1 MYADLERKEC
11 TKCGDKKNLSEFY
24 KYKPA
29 KDGRDSWCK
38 VCKKEYVKRYQ
49 AGPYKDTKNRQNTNY
64 RAENPEKTREVIRM
78 WAKKNAAACRE
89 KIRKYQAK
97 KFGSIP
103 NWLTKEHREQ
113 MKYIYATCPKG
124 YEVDHIVPLQGK
136 NVTGLHVPWN
146 LQILPAELNRS
157 KGNKF

>member
-1 MYADLERKEC
+1 MYADLERKNC
-11 TKCGDKKNLSEFY
+11 TKCLSLKNLSEFY

-38 VCKKEYVKRYQ
+38 ECKQAYVKKYQ
-49 AGPYKDTKNRQNTNY
+49 SGPYRDNKNRQNAKY
-64 RAENPEKTREVIRM
+64 RFENPKKMRNISKD
-78 WAKKNAAACRE
+78 WALRNKASCRE
-89 KIRKYQAK
+89 KIRRYQAK

-103 NWLTKEHREQ
+103 RWITKEHRQQ

-124 YEVDHIVPLQGK
+124 YEVDHVVPLQGK

-146 LQILPAELNRS
+146 LQILPAEVNRS